1 MGMGMDRTSRL
12 RAVALTL
19 ALVGAAAGTGWA
31 LQVPLTALAE
41 LGAAELPPAT
51 TPAEVPLPGL
61 SVLAWPQPD
70 AQADGDEGASARV
83 PSEGGEEIA
92 GLEEMSVTGAASPQR

>member
-1 MGMGMDRTSRL
+1 MDRKSRL

-19 ALVGAAAGTGWA
+19 ALVAAAAGTGWA

-41 LGAAELPPAT
+41 LGAAELPPASS
-51 TPAEVPLPGL
+51 PAEVPPPSL
-61 SVLAWPQPD
+61 SVLAWPQPA
-70 AQADGDEGASARV
+70 AQVDGEEGAAAGV
-83 PSEGGEEIA
+83 PHEGGEEIV